1 MNEKL
6 LKLAFDYIYS
16 ISSKK
21 RYNIQSMAIL
31 NYFNIKENQVQLNK
45 DFYLGDYKLF
55 KSEMESLKVKD
66 FTYKNDYFTPREM
79 YLIPPSYYLYYTFQV
94 FKLCYEFYGKSVINF
109 STEHNKIFYS
119 GELDLSNNKKSN
131 IDKKSDFSYSYNSF
145 QDRRK
150 DFDGNRVLVADV
162 QDFFKGIKT
171 EELIDKIKIM
181 NGVVQSDIVKYVI
194 ENLSSLFADLSFFNL
209 PQLNFSIA
217 SSILSQLYLGDFS
230 NKMES
235 ILSEYGCWAVRFVDD
250 MYIQLPNTLTKKEV
264 NAMLDKLSF
273 HLWKEGL
280 NFNTSKTEIL
290 GIDEYKKFSETV
302 IEDYDDIPNV
312 KGYKKSK
319 FVSQKIIA
327 DKVGE
332 LIESDGVLLIEFIS
346 KLNKLADDEG
356 VDFKKYH
363 QLENDYLSINGNDSG
378 KVFNNLL
385 YGRRWEELSP
395 SNIERVIANS
405 SFIYFDPSKYTVFYI
420 LLNRHVEDIKRKKLR
435 YIKTMLNRIFAADE
449 FTFRECAIS
458 ISYLLQNKT
467 KHSDLMNKLSKVN
480 SDYATFIYKYIDF

>member
-1 MNEKL
+1 
-6 LKLAFDYIYS
+6 
-16 ISSKK
+16 
-21 RYNIQSMAIL
+21 
-31 NYFNIKENQVQLNK
+31 
-45 DFYLGDYKLF
+45 
-55 KSEMESLKVKD
+55 
-66 FTYKNDYFTPREM
+66 
-79 YLIPPSYYLYYTFQV
+79 
-94 FKLCYEFYGKSVINF
+94 
-109 STEHNKIFYS
+109 
-119 GELDLSNNKKSN
+119 
-131 IDKKSDFSYSYNSF
+131 
-145 QDRRK
+145 
-150 DFDGNRVLVADV
+150 
-162 QDFFKGIKT
+162 
-171 EELIDKIKIM
+171 M

-250 MYIQLPNTLTKKEV
+250 MYIELPNTLTKKDV

-332 LIESDGVLLIEFIS
+332 LIESDGLLLIF
-346 KLNKLADDEG
+346 EG
-356 VDFKKYH
+356 Y
-363 QLENDYLSINGNDSG
+363 Y
-378 KVFNNLL
+378 
-385 YGRRWEELSP
+385 
-395 SNIERVIANS
+395 
-405 SFIYFDPSKYTVFYI
+405 
-420 LLNRHVEDIKRKKLR
+420 
-435 YIKTMLNRIFAADE
+435 
-449 FTFRECAIS
+449 
-458 ISYLLQNKT
+458 
-467 KHSDLMNKLSKVN
+467 
-480 SDYATFIYKYIDF
+480 

>member
-1 MNEKL
+1 
-6 LKLAFDYIYS
+6 
-16 ISSKK
+16 
-21 RYNIQSMAIL
+21 MAIL
-31 NYFNIKENQVQLNK
+31 NYFNIKENQIQHNK
-45 DFYLGDYKLF
+45 DFYLGDYNFF
-55 KSEMESLKVKD
+55 KSEMEPLKVKD

-194 ENLSSLFADLSFFNL
+194 ENLSRLFADLSFFNL
-209 PQLNFSIA
+209 PQINFSIA
-217 SSILSQLYLGDFS
+217 SSILSQMYLENFS

-290 GIDEYKKFSETV
+290 GIDEFKKISETV
-302 IEDYDDIPNV
+302 VEDYDDIPNV

-363 QLENDYLSINGNDSG
+363 QLENDYLSINGNNSG

-405 SFIYFDPSKYTVFYI
+405 SFIYFDPSKYTVFYL
-420 LLNRHVEDIKRKKLR
+420 LLNRHVEDIKRKKLG
-435 YIKTMLNRIFAADE
+435 YIKTMLNRLFSADE

>member
-1 MNEKL
+1 
-6 LKLAFDYIYS
+6 
-16 ISSKK
+16 
-21 RYNIQSMAIL
+21 
-31 NYFNIKENQVQLNK
+31 
-45 DFYLGDYKLF
+45 
-55 KSEMESLKVKD
+55 
-66 FTYKNDYFTPREM
+66 
-79 YLIPPSYYLYYTFQV
+79 
-94 FKLCYEFYGKSVINF
+94 
-109 STEHNKIFYS
+109 
-119 GELDLSNNKKSN
+119 
-131 IDKKSDFSYSYNSF
+131 
-145 QDRRK
+145 
-150 DFDGNRVLVADV
+150 
-162 QDFFKGIKT
+162 
-171 EELIDKIKIM
+171 
-181 NGVVQSDIVKYVI
+181 
-194 ENLSSLFADLSFFNL
+194 
-209 PQLNFSIA
+209 
-217 SSILSQLYLGDFS
+217 
-230 NKMES
+230 MES